1 MIIQQVI
8 VSQVHITKAGQLKF
22 FQMKLPKNTKK
33 IIGIE
38 TGIRLVK
45 ITKK

>member
-1 MIIQQVI
+1 MTQQQVI
-8 VSQVHITKAGQLKF
+8 VTQVYITKAGQLKF
-22 FQMKLPKNTKK
+22 FQVKLPKNTKK

-38 TGIRLVK
+38 TGIRLIK

>member
-1 MIIQQVI
+1 MIKQQVI
-8 VSQVHITKAGQLKF
+8 VTQIHITKAGQLKF
-22 FQMKLPKNTKK
+22 FQVKLPKNTKK

-38 TGIRLVK
+38 TGVRLIK